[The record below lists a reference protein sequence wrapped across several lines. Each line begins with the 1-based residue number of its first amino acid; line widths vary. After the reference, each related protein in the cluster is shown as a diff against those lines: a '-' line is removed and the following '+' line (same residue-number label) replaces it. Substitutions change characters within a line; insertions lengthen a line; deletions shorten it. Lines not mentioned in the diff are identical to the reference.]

1 MRTSNKGIELIKRY
15 EGCRLTAYRCAAG
28 VPTIG
33 WGHTKGVKMG
43 MKITQ
48 AQADA
53 MLVEDLKVYEA
64 PVIKYYLN
72 AGIKLT
78 QNQFDALVSLCYNG
92 GAGAVTKSLLTLVK
106 GYAAGRTKMQT
117 IVTWWTTHYVK
128 GGNKVLSGL
137 VRRRKEEAILFSSI

>member
-15 EGCRLTAYRCAAG
+15 EGCRLTAYKCAAG

-33 WGHTKGVKMG
+33 WGHTKGVTMG

-53 MLVEDLKVYEA
+53 MLVEDLKIYET
-64 PVIKYYLN
+64 PVNKYYVN
-72 AGIKLT
+72 AGVKLS

-92 GAGAVTKSLLTLVK
+92 GAGAITKSLLTLIK

-117 IVTWWTTHYVK
+117 IVTWWTTHYIR
-128 GGNKVLSGL
+128 GDNKILSGL